1 MLKSEIKLF
10 IKFFIFLKNLSPT
23 FFVVPR
29 AAVGDFGCWAHGSN
43 FVAHTAT
50 LEVKLSSRT
59 LEDIKEEQ
67 LVQISSS
74 YFVPQILFLS
84 GFLWQ
89 LGFEQKSIEKMRC
102 DVA

>member
-1 MLKSEIKLF
+1 MLKRDFKIK
-10 IKFFIFLKNLSPT
+10 IFQKNVSPP

-29 AAVGDFGCWAHGSN
+29 AAVGDFGCLAHGSN

-59 LEDIKEEQ
+59 LEDIIEEQ
-67 LVQISSS
+67 LVQICSS
-74 YFVPQILFLS
+74 YFVPQFFFLG

-89 LGFEQKSIEKMRC
+89 LGFEQKSTERKKLRC
-102 DVA
+102 EVA